1 MEKATEKRALES
13 RKRRQKIIFKTWLIL
28 NNKTQ
33 KELAT
38 ELGINSSAI
47 SNMLC
52 RGRFY
57 GVFSEWW
64 KKNIYDRDLDW
75 SAIKEA

>member
-1 MEKATEKRALES
+1 MKKAKEKRDLES
-13 RKRRQKIIFKTWLIL
+13 QKRRQKIVFKTWLIL

-38 ELGINSSAI
+38 ELGISSSAI
-47 SNMLC
+47 SNMLY

-75 SAIKEA
+75 TAMEA

>member
-1 MEKATEKRALES
+1 MKKAKEKRDLES
-13 RKRRQKIIFKTWLIL
+13 QKRRQKIVFKTWLIL

-47 SNMLC
+47 SNMLY

-75 SAIKEA
+75 TAMEA